1 MFTVQNLEK
10 ETKRDDSLELF
21 RFFVLEVFL
30 FFFFK
35 WEGKQNGTF
44 FCFPMNSYVNTGN
57 FVSPSVTRPHCL
69 YQI

>member
-1 MFTVQNLEK
+1 MRTTWKPFSN

-35 WEGKQNGTF
+35 WEGKQNETF

-57 FVSPSVTRPHCL
+57 FVSSSG
-69 YQI
+69 YSN

>member
-35 WEGKQNGTF
+35 WEGKQNETF
-44 FCFPMNSYVNTGN
+44 FCFQRKH
-57 FVSPSVTRPHCL
+57 FVSLSL
-69 YQI
+69 YW

>member
-35 WEGKQNGTF
+35 WEGKQNETF
-44 FCFPMNSYVNTGN
+44 FYFTINSYVNTGN
-57 FVSPSVTRPHCL
+57 FVSPSG
-69 YQI
+69 YSN

>member
-1 MFTVQNLEK
+1 MRTTWKPFSN

-44 FCFPMNSYVNTGN
+44 FCFPMNFYVNTGN
-57 FVSPSVTRPHCL
+57 FVSPSG
-69 YQI
+69 YSN